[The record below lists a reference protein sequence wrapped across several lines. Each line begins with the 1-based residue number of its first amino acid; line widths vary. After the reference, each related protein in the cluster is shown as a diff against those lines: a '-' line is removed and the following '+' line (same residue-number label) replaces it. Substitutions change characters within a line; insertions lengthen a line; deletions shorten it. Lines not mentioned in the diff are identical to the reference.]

1 MTQDGHTQAEL
12 DVSVARLTAT
22 ERLLVCCDFD
32 GTISTI
38 VDEPSSAR
46 PVDGAMAALEGLARL
61 PDTWA
66 AIVSGRALI
75 DLSELAGRPEHVHL
89 VGSHGNEFEAGTILA
104 VSPDEGTLLDRIV
117 SQCRAIVEGIGGV
130 VLEIKPASV
139 AVHVRGA
146 HRSDATRVLDEVR
159 HIPDSIPGVHL
170 IEGKEVIELAVFSG
184 TKADAVDALRA
195 RWGITG
201 TLFAGDD
208 VTDETVFATV
218 RVGDVGLKV
227 GRGASKADWR
237 VDTPLRVVEVLERCL
252 SLRRAKVE

>member
-1 MTQDGHTQAEL
+1 MTQDGHTPSGL
-12 DVSVARLTAT
+12 DVSVARLSAT

-32 GTISTI
+32 GTISTL
-38 VDEPSSAR
+38 VDEPSRAR
-46 PVDGAMAALEGLARL
+46 PVDGAMAVLEGLACL
-61 PDTWA
+61 PSTWA
-66 AIVSGRALI
+66 AIVSGRALV
-75 DLSELAGRPEHVHL
+75 DLTQLAGVPELVHL

-104 VSPDEGTLLDRIV
+104 LSPEEGGLFDGIV
-117 SQCRAIVEGIGGV
+117 SQCRAIVEGTGGV

-159 HIPDSIPGVHL
+159 HGPGSIPGVHV

-227 GRGASKADWR
+227 GHGASTAEWR
-237 VDTPLRVVEVLERCL
+237 VDTPFRVVEVLERLL
-252 SLRRAKVE
+252 SLRQARVE